1 MKKFVFSL
9 EKVLGFKQQTLG
21 IKKNEMAILQ
31 AKLHELEVEIQNLEN
46 QFSALNAK
54 MVEETK
60 HGISQSDIAIYKM
73 YFNTL
78 NEKIQKLI
86 ENKLQLLEQISKK
99 KAEILQVNT
108 EISGLEKLRDKQLSD
123 YMKAAQKSQ
132 ELAIEEFVS
141 QAHSSAG

>member
-21 IKKNEMAILQ
+21 IKKNEMAVLQ
-31 AKLHELEVEIQNLEN
+31 AKLHDLELEIQSLEDK
-46 QFSALNAK
+46 FTTLNAK
-54 MVEETK
+54 MVEEMK
-60 HGISQSDIAIYKM
+60 QGLAQSDMASYKM

-78 NEKIQKLI
+78 NAKIQKLI
-86 ENKLQLLEQISKK
+86 DNKLQLLELISKK
-99 KAEILQVNT
+99 KTEILQINT
-108 EISGLEKLRDKQLSD
+108 EISGLEKLKDKQLAD
-123 YMKAAQKSQ
+123 YMKAVEKSQ